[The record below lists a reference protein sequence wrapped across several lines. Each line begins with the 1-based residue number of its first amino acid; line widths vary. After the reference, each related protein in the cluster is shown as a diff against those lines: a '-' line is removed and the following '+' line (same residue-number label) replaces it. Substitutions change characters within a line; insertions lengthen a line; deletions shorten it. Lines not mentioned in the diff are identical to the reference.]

1 MNSGNLA
8 VYKGKAALITAVA
21 KDKIE
26 IRTQEGKTLSVRMK
40 DLELLHTGQISSLN
54 FQPPSQP
61 EWQEL
66 AELADENGFSFSEFT
81 ELAYGENTPAAA
93 WFAWNA
99 LKEGLYFTGSPA
111 EGVKLQSPEKREELL
126 KKQNEKEAKKK
137 QREELILRI
146 RENALQS
153 EDFKFLREIE
163 AVGNGESEN
172 SSLMRDLG
180 VESAPAKAHALLCRL
195 GVWDD
200 LYDPWPPRLGVDITM
215 PSAQLGEIDSLE
227 EREDLTGHTSYAIDD
242 ASSNDPDDAIAFAD
256 GVLYV
261 HVADPAAVVTPGSE
275 ADEEASWRGE
285 SSYLPEIQVP
295 MLPENSIE
303 KFGLG
308 LTDKTPAMTFAVRID
323 DDGYAHLE
331 KMALTF
337 IHAERHSYESASEK
351 LMGTPEFTAMREA
364 LERFRQRR
372 MADGA
377 LFIKLP
383 EVKTILR
390 DGEITIT
397 PCPVTP
403 EREVVANAMLCAGA
417 AVAEFMDKE
426 GIPFPFVTQAPPDID
441 PDTLGNSLAD
451 MFQLRRN
458 CAAGVT
464 GIVGGKHS
472 GLGLQPY
479 SRVTSPLRRYAD
491 LLAHQ
496 QIRRYIKQE
505 PLLDLEYIEKRL
517 ARADEAGNAR
527 HKLEKYANEYFLL
540 HYLKRHPDWQGRGT
554 VVEKQGERLTVLIPE
569 FAYCCKCR
577 FNGGLREGDEVEL
590 HYNAADPVEM
600 KIHLQ
605 VAKIQES
612 GSISGL

>member
-40 DLELLHTGQISSLN
+40 DLELLHTGVISTLN
-54 FQPPSQP
+54 FPEPPQPD
-61 EWQEL
+61 WQEL

-93 WFAWNA
+93 WYAWNA

-137 QREELILRI
+137 QREELIARI
-146 RENALQS
+146 RDNALES
-153 EDFKFLREIE
+153 EDLKFLREIE

-172 SSLMRDLG
+172 SSLLRDLG
-180 VESAPAKAHALLCRL
+180 VESVPAKAHALLCRL
-195 GVWDD
+195 GVWDE
-200 LYDPWPPRLGVDITM
+200 LYDPWPPRLGVDISM
-215 PSAQLGEIDSLE
+215 PGGILGELPRE
-227 EREDLTGHTSYAIDD
+227 EREDLTAHTSYAIDD
-242 ASSNDPDDAIAFAD
+242 AASNDPDDAIAFVD
-256 GVLYV
+256 GILYV
-261 HVADPAAVVTPGSE
+261 HVADPSAVVTPGSE
-275 ADEEASWRGE
+275 ADEDASWRGE

-295 MLPENSIE
+295 MLPEGSIE

-323 DDGYAHLE
+323 DEGYAHLE
-331 KMALTF
+331 KMALTT

-351 LMGTPEFTAMREA
+351 LMETPEFIAMREA
-364 LERFRQRR
+364 LERFRLRR

-383 EVKTILR
+383 EVKTKLK

-397 PCPVTP
+397 PCAVTP
-403 EREVVANAMLCAGA
+403 ERELVANAMLCAGA

-426 GIPFPFVTQAPPDID
+426 GVPFPYVTQAPPDID
-441 PDTLGNSLAD
+441 VDTLGDSLAD

-458 CAAGVT
+458 CSAGVT
-464 GIVGGKHS
+464 GVAGGRHS
-472 GLGLQPY
+472 GLGLEPY

-505 PLLDLEYIEKRL
+505 VLLDLEYIEKRL
-517 ARADEAGNAR
+517 ARADEAGTGR
-527 HKLEKYANEYFLL
+527 HKLEKYANEYYLL

-590 HYNAADPVEM
+590 RYNSADPVEM

-605 VAKIQES
+605 VSKIQES
-612 GSISGL
+612 GSSSGL

>member
-40 DLELLHTGQISSLN
+40 DLELLHTGVISTLN
-54 FQPPSQP
+54 FPEPPQPD
-61 EWQEL
+61 WQEL

-93 WFAWNA
+93 WYAWNA

-111 EGVKLQSPEKREELL
+111 EGVKLQSSEKREELL
-126 KKQNEKEAKKK
+126 KKQNEKEARKK
-137 QREELILRI
+137 QREELIARI
-146 RENALQS
+146 RDNALES
-153 EDFKFLREIE
+153 EDLKFLREIE

-172 SSLMRDLG
+172 SSLLRELG
-180 VESAPAKAHALLCRL
+180 VESVPSKAHALLCRL
-195 GVWDD
+195 GVWDE
-200 LYDPWPPRLGVDITM
+200 LYDPWPPRLGVDISM
-215 PSAQLGEIDSLE
+215 PGGILGELPRE
-227 EREDLTGHTSYAIDD
+227 EREDLTAHTSYAIDD
-242 ASSNDPDDAIAFAD
+242 AASNDPDDAIAFVD
-256 GVLYV
+256 GILYV
-261 HVADPAAVVTPGSE
+261 HVADPSAVVTPGSE
-275 ADEEASWRGE
+275 ADEDASWRGE

-295 MLPENSIE
+295 MLPEGSIE

-323 DDGYAHLE
+323 DEGYAHLE
-331 KMALTF
+331 KMALTT

-351 LMGTPEFTAMREA
+351 LMETPEFIAMREA
-364 LERFRQRR
+364 LERFRLRR

-383 EVKTILR
+383 EVKTKLK

-397 PCPVTP
+397 PCAVTP
-403 EREVVANAMLCAGA
+403 ERELVANAMLCAGA

-426 GIPFPFVTQAPPDID
+426 GVPFPYVTQAPPDID
-441 PDTLGNSLAD
+441 VDTLGDSLAD

-458 CAAGVT
+458 CSAGVT
-464 GIVGGKHS
+464 GVVGGRHS
-472 GLGLQPY
+472 GLGLEPY

-505 PLLDLEYIEKRL
+505 VLLDLEYIEKRL
-517 ARADEAGNAR
+517 ARADEAGTGR
-527 HKLEKYANEYFLL
+527 HKLEKYANEYYLL

-590 HYNAADPVEM
+590 RYNSADPVEM

-605 VAKIQES
+605 VSKIQES
-612 GSISGL
+612 GSSSGL

>member
-40 DLELLHTGQISSLN
+40 DLELLHTGVISTLN
-54 FQPPSQP
+54 FPEPPQPD
-61 EWQEL
+61 WQEL

-93 WFAWNA
+93 WYTWNA

-137 QREELILRI
+137 QREELIARI
-146 RENALQS
+146 RDNALES
-153 EDFKFLREIE
+153 EDLKFLREIE

-172 SSLMRDLG
+172 SSLLRDLG
-180 VESAPAKAHALLCRL
+180 VESVPAKAHALLCRL
-195 GVWDD
+195 GVWDE
-200 LYDPWPPRLGVDITM
+200 LYDPWPPRLGVDISM
-215 PSAQLGEIDSLE
+215 PGGILGELPRE
-227 EREDLTGHTSYAIDD
+227 EREDLTAHTSYAIDD
-242 ASSNDPDDAIAFAD
+242 AASNDPDDAIAFVD
-256 GVLYV
+256 GILYV
-261 HVADPAAVVTPGSE
+261 HVADPSAVVTPGSE
-275 ADEEASWRGE
+275 ADEDASWRGE

-295 MLPENSIE
+295 MLPEGSIE

-323 DDGYAHLE
+323 DEGYAHLE
-331 KMALTF
+331 KMALTT

-351 LMGTPEFTAMREA
+351 LMETPEFIAMREA
-364 LERFRQRR
+364 LERFRLRR

-383 EVKTILR
+383 EVKTKLK

-397 PCPVTP
+397 PCAVTP
-403 EREVVANAMLCAGA
+403 ERELVANAMLCAGA

-426 GIPFPFVTQAPPDID
+426 GVPFPYVTQAPPDID
-441 PDTLGNSLAD
+441 VDTLGDSLAD

-458 CAAGVT
+458 CSAGVS
-464 GIVGGKHS
+464 GVAGGRHS
-472 GLGLQPY
+472 GLGLEPY

-505 PLLDLEYIEKRL
+505 VLLDLEYIEKRL
-517 ARADEAGNAR
+517 ARADEAGTGR
-527 HKLEKYANEYFLL
+527 HKLEKYANEYYLL

-590 HYNAADPVEM
+590 RCNSADPVEM

-605 VAKIQES
+605 VSKIQES
-612 GSISGL
+612 GSSSGL

>member
-40 DLELLHTGQISSLN
+40 DLELLHTGVISTLN
-54 FQPPSQP
+54 FPEPPQPD
-61 EWQEL
+61 WQEL

-93 WFAWNA
+93 WYAWNA

-137 QREELILRI
+137 QREELIARI
-146 RENALQS
+146 RDNALES
-153 EDFKFLREIE
+153 EDLKFLREIE

-172 SSLMRDLG
+172 SSLLRDLG
-180 VESAPAKAHALLCRL
+180 VESVPAKAHALLCRL
-195 GVWDD
+195 GVWDE
-200 LYDPWPPRLGVDITM
+200 LYDPWPPRLGVDISM
-215 PSAQLGEIDSLE
+215 PGAILGELPRE
-227 EREDLTGHTSYAIDD
+227 EREDLTAHTSYAIDD
-242 ASSNDPDDAIAFAD
+242 AASNDPDDAIAFVD
-256 GVLYV
+256 GILYV
-261 HVADPAAVVTPGSE
+261 HVADPSAVVTPGSD
-275 ADEEASWRGE
+275 ADEDASWRGE

-295 MLPENSIE
+295 MLPEGSIE

-323 DDGYAHLE
+323 DEGYAHLE
-331 KMALTF
+331 KMALTT

-351 LMGTPEFTAMREA
+351 LMETPEFIAMREA
-364 LERFRQRR
+364 LERFRLRR

-383 EVKTILR
+383 EVKTKLK

-397 PCPVTP
+397 PCAVTP
-403 EREVVANAMLCAGA
+403 ERELVANAMLCAGA

-426 GIPFPFVTQAPPDID
+426 GIPFPYVTQAPPDID
-441 PDTLGNSLAD
+441 VDTLGDSLAD

-458 CAAGVT
+458 CSAGVT
-464 GIVGGKHS
+464 GVAGGRHS
-472 GLGLQPY
+472 GLGLEPY

-505 PLLDLEYIEKRL
+505 VLLDLEYIEKRL
-517 ARADEAGNAR
+517 ARADEAGTGR
-527 HKLEKYANEYFLL
+527 HKLEKYANEYYLL

-590 HYNAADPVEM
+590 RYNSADPVEM

-605 VAKIQES
+605 VSKIQES
-612 GSISGL
+612 GSSSGL